1 MQVLLNTLEN
11 GKNLM
16 FSRKR
21 IKISLEVYINH
32 IIFIK
37 TKNDGFQ
44 NINMYFLI
52 NNQFIKN
59 VNYEIILKR

>member
-16 FSRKR
+16 LSRKR

-52 NNQFIKN
+52 NN
-59 VNYEIILKR
+59 